1 MRTLATS
8 AETRRGSLFS
18 APALERHVSTSWSSL
33 TIQRVMEDSA
43 MFCCLFVFLVKHP
56 FFFYMLFGNR
66 QSILPCP
73 IYPLRCSTI
82 IYLPVFVAEITAVM
96 LSVVMVYFVPHLPLS
111 YGMTHDLSNAKCNQ
125 ITEVL
130 PCPCG
135 QMEPQ
140 PASCAEIVK
149 SCDVRLTP
157 LSSKETAACP
167 VNWRIQAVVWL
178 MSESR
183 FDLRYVI
190 HVYGV

>member
-1 MRTLATS
+1 
-8 AETRRGSLFS
+8 
-18 APALERHVSTSWSSL
+18 
-33 TIQRVMEDSA
+33 
-43 MFCCLFVFLVKHP
+43 
-56 FFFYMLFGNR
+56 
-66 QSILPCP
+66 
-73 IYPLRCSTI
+73 
-82 IYLPVFVAEITAVM
+82 M

-140 PASCAEIVK
+140 PAASSAEIVK

-167 VNWRIQAVVWL
+167 VN
-178 MSESR
+178 
-183 FDLRYVI
+183 
-190 HVYGV
+190 